1 MGSND
6 FVPGSAPPAHSR
18 IVRTKNGGTF
28 NPDLDIW
35 LLAAGVEGGQVD
47 FTELRPCVSSTVYQS
62 YKALLVWLAENK
74 SIRLVMKTARA
85 FDIAIT
91 LAWKQQGQ
99 SPSVINE
106 IDETIILNY
115 RALPDSG
122 KTEGWAQLKKL
133 LERWFEQGYPGVSQN
148 THKLLKSLPATLKPS
163 SEYSAVSTLCPYLGP
178 FSSMERDTFDQA
190 YNHSFAEGT
199 LSEPEYV
206 LLSLLHIFGIRPTQ
220 IALLKV
226 KDILRDPNSNGSPQY
241 AIRIPSAKKRT
252 KARTQFKT
260 RLLTPDFGEFLY
272 SYGQRIAARYSDRIM
287 NPEECPLY
295 PVTKVYRD
303 WAPGFEYHHTGTGIS
318 ATVLN
323 LNDKVKCVSE
333 RTEEQM
339 NLAGIRFRYT
349 LGTTLA
355 EQGHSAAIIA
365 EALDHASIKHVKC
378 YTAITGKLH
387 KRLDMAMA
395 LQLAPIAQAFAGV
408 LVDRKLED
416 ANLSTIRDIRVNGT
430 YEPVGNCG
438 KFGFCKYSAPLACYT
453 CASFRPFLD
462 APHHALLEFLLAERE
477 RLLANSGQTMA
488 VIEDRTIIAVAE
500 VIRLC
505 GEAQ

>member
-6 FVPGSAPPAHSR
+6 FVPGSALPAHSR

-35 LLAAGVEGGQVD
+35 LLAAGVEGGQLD
-47 FTELRPCVSSTVYQS
+47 FTELRPRVSSRVYHS

-85 FDIAIT
+85 FEIAIA
-91 LAWKQQGQ
+91 LAWKQQDQ

-106 IDETIILNY
+106 IDETLVLNY

-122 KTEGWAQLKKL
+122 KTEGWPQLKKL

-148 THKLLKSLPATLKPS
+148 THELLKRLPATLGPAN
-163 SEYSAVSTLCPYLGP
+163 EYTAVATLCPYLGP
-178 FSSMERDTFDQA
+178 FSSMERDAFDQA
-190 YNHSFAEGT
+190 YNRAFADGA
-199 LSEPEYV
+199 LSEAEYV
-206 LLSLLHIFGIRPTQ
+206 LLSLMHIFGVRPVQ

-226 KDILRDPNSNGSPQY
+226 KDVLRDTGSDGAPQY

-260 RLLTPDFGEFLY
+260 RMLTPDFGEFLY
-272 SYGQRIAARYSDRIM
+272 SYGQRIAERYSDRIM
-287 NPEECPLY
+287 MPGECPLY

-303 WAPGFEYHHTGTGIS
+303 WAPGFEYHHKGTGIS
-318 ATVLN
+318 NALLN
-323 LNDKVKCVSE
+323 MKDKVNCVSE
-333 RTEEQM
+333 RTEELM

-365 EALDHASIKHVKC
+365 EALDHASINHVKC
-378 YTAITGKLH
+378 YTAVTGKLH
-387 KRLDMAMA
+387 QRLDKAMA
-395 LQLAPIAQAFAGV
+395 LQLAPIAQAFVGV
-408 LVDRKLED
+408 LVDRTFED
-416 ANLSTIRDIRVNGT
+416 ATLPTIRDIRVNGT

-453 CASFRPFLD
+453 CASFRPFRD
-462 APHHALLEFLLAERE
+462 APHQALLEFLLAERE

-500 VIRLC
+500 VLRLC
-505 GEAQ
+505 GDE